1 MSRLAAIAYAAILAG
16 CSLSGPSTEQKVA
29 SKALL
34 DASER
39 CVHDV
44 RDKNIK
50 YERSPNCT
58 SLKALSLQY
67 IKTGGARAE
76 SALETEIDFERA
88 RVHAWMARAPSA
100 DPAATHI
107 W

>member
-29 SKALL
+29 SKTLL
-34 DASER
+34 DPSER

-50 YERSPNCT
+50 YERSPNCA

-88 RVHAWMARAPSA
+88 RVHAWMARALSA